1 MKTAKRL
8 EHFQEYYFSRKLKEI
23 DSLISAGKPIINLGI
38 GSPDIMPPSSVVE
51 KLKKSLDSP
60 VAHKYQG
67 YKGIEPFRIAIKDF
81 YQNNYNVKLDPD
93 NQILPLIGSKE
104 GIMHIS
110 LAFLDEGD
118 EVLIPNPGYPTY
130 SAVTKIVGAKPIY
143 YSLKESKSWLPD
155 INELKELD
163 LSKVKIMWINYP
175 NMPTGAGCS
184 LNFFQNLIDLCV
196 KNGILLVNDNPYS
209 FILNENPISLLNNN
223 ENCENCLELNSLSKS
238 HNMAGWR
245 LGMVVGSKYN
255 IQSILKIKSNMDS
268 GMFFPVQQGAIEA
281 LNQNKKWYSDLNSIY
296 KKRKDIVI
304 EICNKLNLKYYKNGL
319 GLFLWA
325 KINNS
330 STKSK
335 DFTDELLYS
344 KNIFITPGSIFGTAG
359 EGYVRISLCQE
370 EKKLIEALNRL

>member
-8 EHFQEYYFSRKLKEI
+8 EHIQEYYFSRKLKEI
-23 DSLISAGKPIINLGI
+23 NSLISSGKPVINLGI

-51 KLKKSLDSP
+51 KLKKSLESS

-67 YKGIEPFRIAIKDF
+67 YKGIEPLRNAIKDF
-81 YQNNYNVKLDPD
+81 YLNNYNVNLNPN

-155 INELKELD
+155 INELNKLD

-175 NMPTGAGCS
+175 NMPTGAVCS
-184 LNFFQNLIDLCV
+184 LNFFQNLIDLCR
-196 KNGILLVNDNPYS
+196 KHDILLVNDNPYS
-209 FILNENPISLLNNN
+209 FILNENPMSLLYNN

-245 LGMVVGSKYN
+245 LGMVVGSKNN

-268 GMFFPVQQGAIEA
+268 GMFYPLQQGAVEA
-281 LNQNKKWYSDLNSIY
+281 LHQNKKWYSDLNSIY
-296 KKRKDIVI
+296 KKRKDIVV
-304 EICNKLNLKYYKNGL
+304 EICDKLNLKYYKNGS

-325 KINNS
+325 SINNS
-330 STKSK
+330 SLKSE
-335 DFTDELLYS
+335 DFTDELLYN
-344 KNIFITPGSIFGTAG
+344 KNIFVTPGSIFGTAG

-370 EKKLIEALNRL
+370 ENKLIEALKRL

>member
-8 EHFQEYYFSRKLKEI
+8 ELIQEYYFSRKLKEI
-23 DSLISAGKPIINLGI
+23 NSLISSGKPIINLGI

-67 YKGIEPFRIAIKDF
+67 YKGIQPFRTAIKDF
-81 YQNNYNVKLDPD
+81 YQNNYNVKLDP
-93 NQILPLIGSKE
+93 NSQILPLIGSKE

-155 INELKELD
+155 INELTKLD

-175 NMPTGAGCS
+175 NMP
-184 LNFFQNLIDLCV
+184 
-196 KNGILLVNDNPYS
+196 DNPYS
-209 FILNENPISLLNNN
+209 FILNENPTSLLYNN

-245 LGMVVGSKYN
+245 LGMVVGSKNN

-319 GLFLWA
+319 GLFIWA

-335 DFTDELLYS
+335 DFTDKLLYS

>member
-8 EHFQEYYFSRKLKEI
+8 EHIQEYYFSRKLKEI
-23 DSLISAGKPIINLGI
+23 NSLISAGKPVINLGI

-51 KLKKSLDSP
+51 KLKKSLESS

-67 YKGIEPFRIAIKDF
+67 YKGIEPLRNAIKDF
-81 YQNNYNVKLDPD
+81 YLNNYNVNLNPN

-110 LAFLDEGD
+110 FAFLDEGD

-143 YSLKESKSWLPD
+143 YNLKESKSWLPD
-155 INELKELD
+155 INELNKLD

-175 NMPTGAGCS
+175 NMPTGAVCS
-184 LNFFQNLIDLCV
+184 LNFFQNLIDLCR
-196 KNGILLVNDNPYS
+196 KHDILLVNDNPYS
-209 FILNENPISLLNNN
+209 FILNENPMSLLYNN

-245 LGMVVGSKYN
+245 LGMVVGSKNN

-268 GMFFPVQQGAIEA
+268 GMFYPLQQGAVEA
-281 LNQNKKWYSDLNSIY
+281 LHQNKKWYADLNSIY
-296 KKRKDIVI
+296 KKRKDIVV
-304 EICNKLNLKYYKNGL
+304 EICDKLNLKYYKNGS

-325 KINNS
+325 SINNS
-330 STKSK
+330 SLKSK
-335 DFTDELLYS
+335 DFTDELLYN
-344 KNIFITPGSIFGTAG
+344 KNIFVTPGSIFGTAG

-370 EKKLIEALNRL
+370 ENKLIEALKRL

>member
-8 EHFQEYYFSRKLKEI
+8 EHIQEYYFSRKLQEI
-23 DSLISAGKPIINLGI
+23 NSLISAGKPVINLGI

-51 KLKKSLDSP
+51 KLKKSLEST

-67 YKGIEPFRIAIKDF
+67 YKGIEPLRNAIKDF
-81 YQNNYNVKLDPD
+81 YLNNYNVNLNPN

-130 SAVTKIVGAKPIY
+130 SSVTKIVGAKPIY

-155 INELKELD
+155 INELNKLD

-175 NMPTGAGCS
+175 NMPTGAVCS
-184 LNFFQNLIDLCV
+184 LNFFQNLIDLCR
-196 KNGILLVNDNPYS
+196 KYDILLVNDNPYS
-209 FILNENPISLLNNN
+209 FILNENPISLLYNN

-245 LGMVVGSKYN
+245 LGMVVGSKNN

-268 GMFFPVQQGAIEA
+268 GMFYPLQQGAVEA
-281 LNQNKKWYSDLNSIY
+281 LHQNKKWYSDLNSIY

-304 EICNKLNLKYYKNGL
+304 EICDKLNLKYYKNGS

-325 KINNS
+325 SINNS
-330 STKSK
+330 SLKSK
-335 DFTDELLYS
+335 DFSDELLYN
-344 KNIFITPGSIFGTAG
+344 KNIFVTPGSIFGTAG

-370 EKKLIEALNRL
+370 ENKLIEALKRL